1 MKGLVKW
8 DDIYFRLNSSSYNDE
23 RWSAKSFGGQ
33 RISDVNAALGWIEK
47 HDVAK
52 YNLESIA
59 IAKLGSYVVGSL
71 SGKNTK
77 ISPQDF
83 LPFDTRK
90 IRTEHGI
97 TDKSVEV
104 LRRLMKTQVMD
115 GRVIGLLAEEL
126 KTASARSSGE

>member
-1 MKGLVKW
+1 MKW
-8 DDIYFRLNSSSYNDE
+8 DDIHFRLNSCSYNDE
-23 RWSAKSFGGQ
+23 RWSAKNFGGQ

-47 HDVAK
+47 HDVAR
-52 YNLESIA
+52 YNLESIS
-59 IAKLGSYVVGSL
+59 IAKLGSFVAGSL
-71 SGKNTK
+71 GGKKTR

-97 TDKSVEV
+97 TDKSIEV
-104 LRRLMKTQVMD
+104 LRRLMKTQAMD

-126 KTASARSSGE
+126 KSASSRSNDE

>member
-1 MKGLVKW
+1 MVKW
-8 DDIYFRLNSSSYNDE
+8 DDIHFRLNSCSYNDE
-23 RWSAKSFGGQ
+23 RWSAKNFGSQ
-33 RISDVNAALGWIEK
+33 RVSDVNAALSWIEK

-52 YNLESIA
+52 YNLESIS
-59 IAKLGSYVVGSL
+59 IAKLGSFVAGSL
-71 SGKNTK
+71 GGKKTK

-90 IRTEHGI
+90 IRTENGI

-104 LRRLMKTQVMD
+104 LRRLMKTKAMD

-126 KTASARSSGE
+126 KSASSRGNDE

>member
-1 MKGLVKW
+1 MKW
-8 DDIYFRLNSSSYNDE
+8 DDIHFRLNSCSYNDE
-23 RWSAKSFGGQ
+23 RWSAKNFGGQ
-33 RISDVNAALGWIEK
+33 RVSDVNAALSWIEK
-47 HDVAK
+47 HDVAR
-52 YNLESIA
+52 YNLESIS
-59 IAKLGSYVVGSL
+59 IAKLGSFVAGSL
-71 SGKNTK
+71 GGKKTR

-104 LRRLMKTQVMD
+104 LRRLMKTKAMD

-126 KTASARSSGE
+126 KSASSRSNDE

>member
-1 MKGLVKW
+1 MKW
-8 DDIYFRLNSSSYNDE
+8 DDIHFRLNSCSYNDE
-23 RWSAKSFGGQ
+23 RWSAKNFGGQ
-33 RISDVNAALGWIEK
+33 RVSDDNAALSWIEK

-52 YNLESIA
+52 YNLESIS
-59 IAKLGSYVVGSL
+59 IAKLGSFVAGSL
-71 SGKNTK
+71 GGKKTR

-104 LRRLMKTQVMD
+104 LRRLMKTKAMD
-115 GRVIGLLAEEL
+115 GRVIALLAEEL
-126 KTASARSSGE
+126 KSASARSNDE

>member
-1 MKGLVKW
+1 MKW
-8 DDIYFRLNSSSYNDE
+8 DDIHFRLNSCSYNDE
-23 RWSAKSFGGQ
+23 RWSAKNFGSQ
-33 RISDVNAALGWIEK
+33 RVSDVNAALSWIEK

-52 YNLESIA
+52 YNLESIS
-59 IAKLGSYVVGSL
+59 IAKLGSFVAGSL
-71 SGKNTK
+71 GGKKTR

-97 TDKSVEV
+97 TDKSMDV
-104 LRRLMKTQVMD
+104 LRQLMKTQAMD

-126 KTASARSSGE
+126 KSASSRSNDE

>member
-1 MKGLVKW
+1 MKW
-8 DDIYFRLNSSSYNDE
+8 DDIHFRLNSCSYNDE
-23 RWSAKSFGGQ
+23 RWSAKNFGGQ
-33 RISDVNAALGWIEK
+33 RVSDVNAALGWIEK

-52 YNLESIA
+52 YNLESIS
-59 IAKLGSYVVGSL
+59 IAKLGSFVAGSL
-71 SGKNTK
+71 GGKKTR

-90 IRTEHGI
+90 IRAEHGI

-104 LRRLMKTQVMD
+104 LRRLMKTQAMD

-126 KTASARSSGE
+126 KSASSRSNDE

>member
-1 MKGLVKW
+1 MKW
-8 DDIYFRLNSSSYNDE
+8 DDIHFRLNSCSYNDE
-23 RWSAKSFGGQ
+23 RWSAKNFGGQ
-33 RISDVNAALGWIEK
+33 RVSDVNAALSWIEK

-52 YNLESIA
+52 YNLESIS
-59 IAKLGSYVVGSL
+59 IAKLGSFVAGSL
-71 SGKNTK
+71 GGKKTR

-97 TDKSVEV
+97 TDKSIEV
-104 LRRLMKTQVMD
+104 LRRLMKTQAMD

-126 KTASARSSGE
+126 KSASSRSNDE

>member
-1 MKGLVKW
+1 MVKW
-8 DDIYFRLNSSSYNDE
+8 DDIHFRLNSCSYNDE
-23 RWSAKSFGGQ
+23 RWSAKNFGGQ
-33 RISDVNAALGWIEK
+33 RVSDVNAALSWIEK

-52 YNLESIA
+52 YNLESIS
-59 IAKLGSYVVGSL
+59 IAKLGSFVAGSL
-71 SGKNTK
+71 GGKKTR

-90 IRTEHGI
+90 IRTENGI

-104 LRRLMKTQVMD
+104 LRRLMKTQAMD

-126 KTASARSSGE
+126 KSASSRSNDE